1 MICHAD
7 AKDPRSYAPTVGEKV
22 GVHGCHSFPP
32 AICPALVGLR
42 SRFAIAPRPH
52 RSAGYPGII
61 AGRIADRT
69 QALRSTLA
77 ACAIATALAALRYL
91 SAPGFWAL
99 LVVSLLHAV
108 ALAPTIN
115 LEHLDALLS
124 DLCGEISRA
133 CGCPDG
139 ITSPATNLDY
149 GQSDAEAVKPAAME
163 PTTIARAIGL
173 PLKIAAKV
181 DRVDQAYLASA
192 RPAHPHIARHAAP
205 VNRRST

>member
-1 MICHAD
+1 LICHAD
-7 AKDPRSYAPTVGEKV
+7 AKDPRSPTVGEKV

-139 ITSPATNLDY
+139 ITTDV
-149 GQSDAEAVKPAAME
+149 Q
-163 PTTIARAIGL
+163 
-173 PLKIAAKV
+173 
-181 DRVDQAYLASA
+181 RVDVPTDMAIPLALIVNELVTNVVKHVGPPSSRFLSRDYLE
-192 RPAHPHIARHAAP
+192 PGNKP
-205 VNRRST
+205 